1 MSENNTDS
9 KKEIE
14 MPAGTIRTISR
25 VQARRAIYIDF
36 ESNPD
41 WAPSILGVL
50 YRKDSDRSDVFNQY
64 ILEKCLYPAGNF
76 GTNKPIDEVV
86 EEVLDMAERENRRI
100 LAWSTKEISDI
111 EKYCSPDLH
120 ARARDLVTNA
130 IPIAK
135 RWRNV
140 FHSHTPIPDQA
151 YGGNHTQ
158 AHYMDL
164 VGFHVPD
171 IYGRGTASVPIRSM
185 REELRS
191 RNGNYDTVPFRV
203 KNSWRHMLEHNKKD
217 CEGLQ
222 RIMYTVS
229 RDMARRNDAYN
240 GQLFRRAG

>member
-1 MSENNTDS
+1 MFENNTDS
-9 KKEIE
+9 KKETE
-14 MPAGTIRTISR
+14 MSAGTIRTISR
-25 VQARRAIYIDF
+25 EQARRAIYIDF

-50 YRKDSDRSDVFNQY
+50 YKKDSDRSDVFNQY
-64 ILEKCLYPAGNF
+64 ILEKCLYPAGKSC
-76 GTNKPIDEVV
+76 TNKPIDEVV
-86 EEVLDMAERENRRI
+86 EEVLDMAERENRLI

-130 IPIAK
+130 IPIAR

-140 FHSHTPIPDQA
+140 FHRHTPIPDQA

-158 AHYMDL
+158 AYYMEL

-171 IYGRGTASVPIRSM
+171 IYGRGTASVPIRRM

-191 RNGNYDTVPFRV
+191 RNGNYDLVSFQV
-203 KNSWRHMLEHNKKD
+203 KNSWRIMLRHNRYD

-222 RIMYTVS
+222 RIMSKVS
-229 RDMARRNDAYN
+229 IDMARREDAYK
-240 GQLFRRAG
+240 GRMFRRAG